1 MIWIKILAATCSPG
15 DFRPVL
21 NLGASLWVS
30 KANFI
35 FLMAR
40 LILERIWS
48 HDLSSSSCLPSPFSL
63 GPVSKVD
70 VDSEAGVESI
80 TADALG
86 GRLVSGV
93 RLLSGS

>member
-1 MIWIKILAATCSPG
+1 MAATCSTG
-15 DFRPVL
+15 DFRPIL

-63 GPVSKVD
+63 GPISKVD
-70 VDSEAGVESI
+70 VDSEAGVEFI
-80 TADALG
+80 TTDMLG
-86 GRLVSGV
+86 GRLVLDV
-93 RLLSGS
+93 WLLSGS